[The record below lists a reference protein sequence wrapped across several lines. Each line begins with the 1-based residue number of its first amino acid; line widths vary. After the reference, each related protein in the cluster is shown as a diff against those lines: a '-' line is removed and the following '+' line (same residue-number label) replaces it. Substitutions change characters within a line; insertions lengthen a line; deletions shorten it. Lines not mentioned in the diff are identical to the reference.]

1 MAEAAS
7 MDTTNSALTVS
18 EGNSPLSKLRR
29 LTSDPSVKNSMP
41 MIFSVIAVVVGLVV
55 YMVIQKP
62 AVTTLYASLPD
73 AEKARVVEALKT
85 AAPMSALTPPREIF
99 WCPPKIIIVQKCY
112 WRRKA
117 CQPLCLNLMPELATF
132 PLAPA
137 GRWKMLKLSKPK
149 KWNCHVRSA
158 KLMALSP
165 RGCIWPCLKNLSLP
179 APPCRQAHLSLCK

>member
-7 MDTTNSALTVS
+7 MDTNSALTVS

-73 AEKARVVEALKT
+73 AEKARVVEALKN
-85 AAPMSALTPPREIF
+85 SG
-99 WCPPKIIIVQKCY
+99 
-112 WRRKA
+112 RR
-117 CQPLCLNLMPELATF
+117 
-132 PLAPA
+132 
-137 GRWKMLKLSKPK
+137 R
-149 KWNCHVRSA
+149 
-158 KLMALSP
+158 
-165 RGCIWPCLKNLSLP
+165 
-179 APPCRQAHLSLCK
+179 